1 MQMVWKKSSG
11 IQPENIGLVSHKI
24 EEPWIIDLKNHIK
37 NEDIKSVE
45 EIKEILSAYED
56 FLLNYENFSE
66 FFDDI
71 GLLPQI
77 TGEEKDVEQWAK
89 KFMKQES
96 QK

>member
-1 MQMVWKKSSG
+1 MQMVWKKPSG

-24 EEPWIIDLKNHIK
+24 EEIWITDLKNHIK
-37 NEDIKSVE
+37 NEDTKSVE

-77 TGEEKDVEQWAK
+77 TGEEKDIEQWAK